1 MTNFIEKYILDKHI
15 KDSTTMMALSCFVNG
30 FLGLFLLIVFKEFRN
45 ISYDQACLL
54 IISGALMVIY
64 VLPYYKALLLE
75 DASTVIPLFQFIS
88 VFVFLL
94 GAIFLKEFLTI
105 KQLIGLIIIIIAG
118 LFLGSDRIGKMLK
131 PRKAF

>member
-1 MTNFIEKYILDKHI
+1 MT
-15 KDSTTMMALSCFVNG
+15 LSCFING
-30 FLGLFLLIVFKEFRN
+30 LLGLFLLFTFKEFR
-45 ISYDQACLL
+45 IIAYDRAFFL

-64 VLPYYKALLLE
+64 ALPYYKALLLE

-88 VFVFLL
+88 VFTFLL

-105 KQLIGLIIIIIAG
+105 KQLIGLIVIVIAG